1 MTETLE
7 KTGINQP
14 PEAEKPTRAAR
25 KRTKGRDRPDSSFTP
40 DPSSIPDLPSP
51 PARQTRD
58 AGKFFSYWSRLDHD
72 QPDRIVAYVYRLFPI
87 IDREILGKTKN
98 IAIIPACP
106 GPDKMAFYAEMGCG
120 DYRIFL
126 NDGMKRNKTICTL
139 LLVEG
144 FRDLDN
150 YPPEIELEDIV
161 LNDPGNAVYIQKM
174 RMKGV
179 NFPGLGEDDDMM
191 PNQTGS
197 GSATAISTLVEAVKD
212 LSLSQINQPRP
223 PSLDGE
229 VSARTMDTFSKSVS
243 MANEILGNAYKK
255 ASDINVKQQTAQ
267 TTPME
272 MTNAVI
278 AAAKAMQ
285 PEPSTQPQLDIT
297 GLLTVFQSMGASQ
310 VAAITKAS
318 EDRVAGMKDSMDS
331 VIRLYESQAKT
342 RSETPAV
349 DPLKNLKDTLSVI
362 SDVKAV
368 TGGGE
373 SNPENP
379 WVSLAQAALAGLPHI
394 IALATTVVTTLSA
407 NRYNEAVSRT
417 GQGNPLPPPQPPATA
432 PETTSPD
439 QAYQQFLQ
447 QIAAPLLNHLASEEL
462 DGVDFAKWLI
472 DSQSHGR
479 LMYDQMKEKGG
490 EKIVG
495 MIQESHP
502 QLYAELQ
509 KVPVKFEVFLTEFLE
524 YDVRIAQD
532 DDKEAV

>member
-1 MTETLE
+1 M
-7 KTGINQP
+7 IPNQP
-14 PEAEKPTRAAR
+14 GS
-25 KRTKGRDRPDSSFTP
+25 GRD
-40 DPSSIPDLPSP
+40 
-51 PARQTRD
+51 
-58 AGKFFSYWSRLDHD
+58 
-72 QPDRIVAYVYRLFPI
+72 
-87 IDREILGKTKN
+87 
-98 IAIIPACP
+98 
-106 GPDKMAFYAEMGCG
+106 
-120 DYRIFL
+120 
-126 NDGMKRNKTICTL
+126 
-139 LLVEG
+139 
-144 FRDLDN
+144 
-150 YPPEIELEDIV
+150 
-161 LNDPGNAVYIQKM
+161 
-174 RMKGV
+174 
-179 NFPGLGEDDDMM
+179 
-191 PNQTGS
+191 
-197 GSATAISTLVEAVKD
+197 TAINTLVEAVKD

-229 VSARTMDTFSKSVS
+229 VSARTIDTFSKSVN
-243 MANEILGNAYKK
+243 MANEILGDAYKK

-267 TTPME
+267 ATPME

-285 PEPSTQPQLDIT
+285 PAPNTQPQLDIT

-310 VAAITKAS
+310 VATITKAS

-342 RSETPAV
+342 HSETPAV
-349 DPLKNLKDTLSVI
+349 DPLKNLKDTLSII

-394 IALATTVVTTLSA
+394 IALASTVVATLSA

-417 GQGNPLPPPQPPATA
+417 GQGNPLPPPQPPAKA

-439 QAYQQFLQ
+439 QAYRQFLQ
-447 QIAAPLLNHLASEEL
+447 QIATPLLNHLASEEL

-472 DSQSHGR
+472 DSQPHGR

-502 QLYAELQ
+502 ELYAELQ
-509 KVPVKFEVFLTEFLE
+509 KVPVKFEGFLTEFLE
-524 YDVRIAQD
+524 YDIRIAQD